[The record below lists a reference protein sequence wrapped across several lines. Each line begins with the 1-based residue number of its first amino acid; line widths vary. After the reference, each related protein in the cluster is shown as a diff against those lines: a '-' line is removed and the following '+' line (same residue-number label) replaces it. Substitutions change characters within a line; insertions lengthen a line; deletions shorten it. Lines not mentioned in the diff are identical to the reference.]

1 MLIEPITPKLVNLGQ
16 VFQKTLL
23 IKQGLNLELKKD
35 TEFGKCLHGK
45 TQNTNGSFNGTIWER
60 ILKILLLH

>member
-23 IKQGLNLELKKD
+23 TKQGLNLELKKD

-45 TQNTNGSFNGTIWER
+45 TQNTNGSFNSTIWER
-60 ILKILLLH
+60 ILKLLLLH